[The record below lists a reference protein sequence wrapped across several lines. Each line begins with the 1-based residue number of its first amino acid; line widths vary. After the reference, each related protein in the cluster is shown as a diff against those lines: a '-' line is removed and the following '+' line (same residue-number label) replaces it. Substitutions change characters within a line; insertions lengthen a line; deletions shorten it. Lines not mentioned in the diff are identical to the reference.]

1 MLFRKKSSII
11 ALNDLV
17 KRLIKHETQ
26 RQQFPICEYLW
37 LMDQIYLHTFAQM
50 LDDEDFR
57 KDFSSSKGLCIPH
70 FVSAIQMTRVMK
82 LKNPIY
88 IIQTLLYI
96 EVKQFQLIENLLSE
110 FIRKQSWN
118 FRSEPAGP
126 EIKANFLALNSL
138 VGAKGF
144 YMRKINL

>member
-1 MLFRKKSSII
+1 
-11 ALNDLV
+11 
-17 KRLIKHETQ
+17 
-26 RQQFPICEYLW
+26 
-37 LMDQIYLHTFAQM
+37 
-50 LDDEDFR
+50 
-57 KDFSSSKGLCIPH
+57 SSKGLCIPH